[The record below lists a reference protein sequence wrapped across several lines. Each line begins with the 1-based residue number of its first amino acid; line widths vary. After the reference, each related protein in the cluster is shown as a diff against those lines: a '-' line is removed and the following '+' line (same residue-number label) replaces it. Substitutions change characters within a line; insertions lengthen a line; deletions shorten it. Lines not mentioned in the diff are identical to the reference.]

1 MTPGARVAAAIEVL
15 DQIRAGVA
23 AEPALTAWGRTHRFA
38 GSKDRAAIRDHVFDV
53 LRARRSLS
61 DGSGRDLMIR
71 LLVRDGW
78 DVDAYFDGVGHAP
91 APLGDDERAALGE
104 PLVLTDAA
112 ASDIPDWLWPQ
123 WCESL
128 GKIAGP
134 AAQAGQA
141 RADVFLRVNLRRT
154 TRQAAADALLA
165 QDIDTQPHPTVQT
178 CLRVTRNPRRVKT
191 SDAFT
196 QGLVELQD
204 ASSQFAI
211 SAVSVPTG
219 GRILDYCAG
228 GGGKALA
235 LADQQDA
242 LVFAHDI
249 APRRM
254 ADLPARAGRAQVQ
267 IATLSSKDVTAQAP
281 YDLVF
286 CDAPCSGSGTWRR
299 TPDAKWQLTQ
309 DRLVDLQEM
318 QDDVL
323 AKAAPLVA
331 RGGVLAYATCSV
343 LACENDQRIARFRA
357 ANPKWDIV
365 ARHHLVPGPDGDGF
379 YLCLMECVK
388 NNL

>member
-1 MTPGARVAAAIEVL
+1 M
-15 DQIRAGVA
+15 
-23 AEPALTAWGRTHRFA
+23 
-38 GSKDRAAIRDHVFDV
+38 

-91 APLGDDERAALGE
+91 APLDDDERAALGE

-228 GGGKALA
+228 GCL
-235 LADQQDA
+235 LYTSPS
-242 LVFAHDI
+242 
-249 APRRM
+249 PR
-254 ADLPARAGRAQVQ
+254 
-267 IATLSSKDVTAQAP
+267 
-281 YDLVF
+281 
-286 CDAPCSGSGTWRR
+286 
-299 TPDAKWQLTQ
+299 
-309 DRLVDLQEM
+309 DR
-318 QDDVL
+318 
-323 AKAAPLVA
+323 
-331 RGGVLAYATCSV
+331 G
-343 LACENDQRIARFRA
+343 
-357 ANPKWDIV
+357 
-365 ARHHLVPGPDGDGF
+365 
-379 YLCLMECVK
+379 
-388 NNL
+388 

>member
-91 APLGDDERAALGE
+91 APLDDDERAALGE